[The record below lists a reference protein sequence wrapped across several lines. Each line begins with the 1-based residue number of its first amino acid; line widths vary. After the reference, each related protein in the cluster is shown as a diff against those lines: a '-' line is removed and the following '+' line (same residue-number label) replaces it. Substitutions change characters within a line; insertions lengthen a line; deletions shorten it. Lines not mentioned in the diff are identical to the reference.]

1 MIDKIIIII
10 ITIVI
15 IIIAAIRIF
24 FRVFEFINFSNLYL
38 WILFDNNT
46 RILIIE
52 IIIIHLEE

>member
-24 FRVFEFINFSNLYL
+24 FSRIRVYKFFESLSVNFI
-38 WILFDNNT
+38 
-46 RILIIE
+46 RQ
-52 IIIIHLEE
+52 